1 MTPSTL
7 PTPLPSG
14 RPSPTSRGTSRPPLR
29 PRPSLSTSRST
40 SSVRLRRRPS
50 RVSRLRRVFPST
62 GRLERCVVHS
72 FVHAA
77 DADEVRISQVY
88 GRAQNLAR
96 ELMELP
102 AVRPP
107 LVPPPSPAD
116 LSLRRTSAP
125 RPTSATAR
133 PKNLRA
139 SRTSRS
145 SRTTSPGP
153 NRRRW
158 DPSLLSDAGLTSPS
172 SSWSCT
178 TRVLSTRMRLL
189 SLSLERE

>member
-1 MTPSTL
+1 LTPSTL

-29 PRPSLSTSRST
+29 ARPSLSTSRST

-88 GRAQNLAR
+88 GRAQNLA
-96 ELMELP
+96 
-102 AVRPP
+102 
-107 LVPPPSPAD
+107 
-116 LSLRRTSAP
+116 LRRTSAP